1 MAGLGGALEIGGESS
16 TNNLTPYTTNTQN
29 VRRRY
34 WDGIDKLFRADLQ
47 MIKGNHLFQFGGTYQ
62 RNFDAHQRDD
72 NGQTSFADLTYISN
86 KTGIVFPSAYI
97 PAAIPTSQIN
107 LANVGYADL
116 YAEVMG
122 MVSVPQVVYVRGG
135 GHLAVQSKRSVAPH
149 HSIVS
154 SVSGRL
160 WQRRHMNTS
169 LPLAFWRGR
178 RV

>member
-34 WDGIDKLFRADLQ
+34 WDGIDKVFSDDLT

-135 GHLAVQSKRSVAPH
+135 SNLIFQPQQTSPPPHRIFPSVTPYFDDTCH
-149 HSIVS
+149 IKTSFPS
-154 SVSGRL
+154 TSGL
-160 WQRRHMNTS
+160 
-169 LPLAFWRGR
+169 
-178 RV
+178 

>member
-34 WDGIDKLFRADLQ
+34 WDGIDKVSRDDLT
-47 MIKGNHLFQFGGTYQ
+47 MIKGNHLFQFGGTYE

-72 NGQTSFADLTYISN
+72 NGQSSFADLTYISN

-135 GHLAVQSKRSVAPH
+135 AHRALPPKRT
-149 HSIVS
+149 VS
-154 SVSGRL
+154 PRHTMFSPDTVELLRARPLQPPVPLPSG
-160 WQRRHMNTS
+160 
-169 LPLAFWRGR
+169 
-178 RV
+178 